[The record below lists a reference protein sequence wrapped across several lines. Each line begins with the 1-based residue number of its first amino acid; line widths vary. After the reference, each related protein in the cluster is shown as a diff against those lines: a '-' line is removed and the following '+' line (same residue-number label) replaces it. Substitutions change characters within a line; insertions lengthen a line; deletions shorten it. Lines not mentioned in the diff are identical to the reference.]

1 MLIRDYID
9 TGCEAGSY
17 DDIRSYEELKN
28 KFKIHIPEN
37 FNFAF
42 DVVDRYAA
50 EKPGRRAIVWC
61 DDACERIISFG
72 CLAKE
77 TNRAANFL
85 TALGVKKGDAVMLI
99 LRRRYEFWFFLLA
112 LHKIGAIAVPATN
125 MLLEKDLVYRNN
137 AAGIKTIVTLDD
149 PHLQTEAEEALSASP
164 TVKHLV
170 TVGTDR
176 AGWTRYR
183 SACFSE
189 TFQRP
194 EGEDATGNS
203 DIMLLYFTSGT
214 SGNPKMVLHNFTYPL
229 GHIVTSKYWQNVQD
243 NGLHFT
249 VAETG
254 WGKAMWGKIYG
265 QWLSGSAVFVY
276 DMLSFMPQKLL
287 EKIWRYRITTFCAPP
302 TVYRYLVKTNL
313 KKADLSSLR
322 HCTTA
327 GEALNPEV
335 SNKFTEMTGLE
346 IREGFGQTETTLIVG
361 TFPWMKVKPGSMGRP
376 APGYDVDI
384 VDGEGRSC
392 RAGELGEIVLRLDG
406 GRPFGMF
413 SGYYN
418 DEALTR
424 EAFSGNIYHTGD
436 IASRDEDG
444 YFWFSGRTDDMIKSS
459 GFRISPFE
467 VESVLQQ
474 HPAVLECAVTGVCD
488 QQRGQ
493 VVKATVVA
501 APGYE
506 LNPALAR
513 ELQDYVKLQTAL
525 YKYPRIVE
533 FVDELPKT
541 ISGKIRRGVIRAEEA
556 AKNIGNKVME
566 ITKNIR
572 HRPRKAILD
581 DRKAGKPAGL
591 IDPSDPAYS

>member
-1 MLIRDYID
+1 MLLREYLDID
-9 TGCEAGSY
+9 
-17 DDIRSYEELKN
+17 DNIKSYEDLKN
-28 KFKIHIPEN
+28 KFKINIPDN

-42 DVVDRYAA
+42 DVVDKYA
-50 EKPGRRAIVWC
+50 EIEPERRALVWC
-61 DDACERIISFG
+61 DDSSERVISFAT
-72 CLAKE
+72 LAKE

-85 TALGVKKGDAVMLI
+85 TALDIKKGDAVMLI

-125 MLLEKDLVYRNN
+125 MLLEKDIAYRNN
-137 AAGIKTIVTLDD
+137 AAGVKMIVTLDD
-149 PHLQTEAEEALSASP
+149 PHLQTEADKALAASP

-170 TVGTDR
+170 TVGPDR
-176 AGWTRYR
+176 SGWTMYR
-183 SACFSE
+183 SSCFSE
-189 TFQRP
+189 TFERP
-194 EGEDATGNS
+194 QGDKAAKNS
-203 DIMLLYFTSGT
+203 DRMLLYFTSGT
-214 SGNPKMVLHNFTYPL
+214 SGDPKMVLHNFTYPL
-229 GHIVTSKYWQNVQD
+229 GHIVTAKYWQNVLD
-243 NGLHFT
+243 NGLHLT

-265 QWLSGSAVFVY
+265 QWLAGSAVFVY
-276 DMLSFMPQKLL
+276 DMLSFVPQKLL

-313 KKADLSSLR
+313 KKFDLSSLTY
-322 HCTTA
+322 CTTA

-335 SNKFTEMTGLE
+335 STRFTEMTGLT
-346 IREGFGQTETTLIVG
+346 IREGFGQTETTLIIG

-376 APGYDVDI
+376 APGYNVDI

-392 RAGELGEIVLRLDG
+392 PAGEPGEIVLRLDA

-424 EAFSGNIYHTGD
+424 QAFSNDIYHTGD

-444 YFWFSGRTDDMIKSS
+444 YFWFSGRVDDMIKSS

-467 VESVLQQ
+467 VESVLQR
-474 HPAVLECAVTGVCD
+474 HPAVLECAVTGVYD
-488 QQRGQ
+488 PQRGQ

-506 LNPALAR
+506 LNPALGR
-513 ELQDYVKLQTAL
+513 ELQEYVKRETAL
-525 YKYPRIVE
+525 YKYPRIIE
-533 FVDELPKT
+533 FADELPKT
-541 ISGKIRRGVIRAEEA
+541 ISGKIRRSVIRAEEA
-556 AKNIGNKVME
+556 AKTIGNRVME

-572 HRPRKAILD
+572 TK
-581 DRKAGKPAGL
+581 
-591 IDPSDPAYS
+591 

>member
-1 MLIRDYID
+1 MLLSDYLDID
-9 TGCEAGSY
+9 EVK
-17 DDIRSYEELKN
+17 SYEELRE
-28 KFKIHIPEN
+28 KFKLHIPRD
-37 FNFAF
+37 FNFAY
-42 DVVDRYAA
+42 DVVDKYAA
-50 EKPGRRAIVWC
+50 MEPERRALVWC
-61 DDACERIISFG
+61 DDAGERVINFG

-77 TNRAANFL
+77 TNKAANFL
-85 TALGVKKGDAVMLI
+85 TALGIKKGDAVMLI

-137 AAGIKTIVTLDD
+137 AAVIKMIITLDD
-149 PHLQTEAEEALSASP
+149 PRLQNETDKALAASP
-164 TVKHLV
+164 SVKHLV
-170 TVGTDR
+170 TVGPDR

-183 SACFSE
+183 PSCFSE
-189 TFQRP
+189 AFERP
-194 EGEDATGNS
+194 EGGAGAKNGDV
-203 DIMLLYFTSGT
+203 MLLYFTSGT
-214 SGNPKMVLHNFTYPL
+214 SGEPKMVLHDFTYPL
-229 GHIVTSKYWQNVQD
+229 GHIVTAKYWQNVVD

-265 QWLSGSAVFVY
+265 QWISGSAVFVY
-276 DMLSFMPQKLL
+276 DMLSFVPQKLL

-302 TVYRYLVKTNL
+302 TVYRYLVKINL
-313 KKADLSSLR
+313 KKFDLSSLTY
-322 HCTTA
+322 CTTA

-335 SNKFTEMTGLE
+335 SNKFKEMTGLS

-361 TFPWMKVKPGSMGRP
+361 TFPWMEVKSGSMGRP

-384 VDGEGRSC
+384 VDGGGRSC
-392 RAGELGEIVLRLDG
+392 AAGEPGEIILRIDK

-418 DEALTR
+418 DEALT
-424 EAFSGNIYHTGD
+424 EAAFSGGIYHTGD

-444 YFWFSGRTDDMIKSS
+444 YFWFSGRADDMIKSS

-467 VESVLQQ
+467 VESVLQR
-474 HPAVLECAVTGVCD
+474 HPAVLECAVTGIYD
-488 QQRGQ
+488 PHRGQ

-506 LNPALAR
+506 LNPALGR
-513 ELQDYVKLQTAL
+513 ELQDYVKRETAA
-525 YKYPRIVE
+525 YKYPRIIE
-533 FVDELPKT
+533 FAEELPKT
-541 ISGKIRRGVIRAEEA
+541 ISGKIRRSVIRAEEA
-556 AKNIGNKVME
+556 AKNIGNRVIE

-572 HRPRKAILD
+572 AK
-581 DRKAGKPAGL
+581 
-591 IDPSDPAYS
+591 